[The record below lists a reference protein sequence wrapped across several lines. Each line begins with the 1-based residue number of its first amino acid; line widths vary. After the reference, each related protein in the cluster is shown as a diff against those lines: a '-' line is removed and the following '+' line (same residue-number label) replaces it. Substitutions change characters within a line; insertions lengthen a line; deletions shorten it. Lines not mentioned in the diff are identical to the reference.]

1 MAKQRMKIKWGDL
14 ARALLAGVAIAALAA
29 ACGGGGAAAPTAGA
43 SDALGGGPNGG
54 FVPPGRGPNGGVV
67 AGTVKSI
74 NGNVVTVTTN
84 NNGDVQFQ
92 LSDSVAV
99 QKVVDA
105 TVRDVVP
112 GKFVTVTGQSNADGT
127 IEASSLQVGDRP
139 LRPDGG
145 ANGGFAPPD
154 GGANGGFAPPGGGSN
169 GGFAPPGGGSNGGF
183 VAGTVKSTGNNT
195 VTISTT
201 NRGDVVV
208 ELPGTAVI
216 RATVA
221 GTASD
226 IVVGQTVLAIGQ
238 TGANGAVV
246 AASVQVGQL
255 GQFGFGV
262 PPGQ

>member
-14 ARALLAGVAIAALAA
+14 ARALLAGVAIVALAA
-29 ACGGGGAAAPTAGA
+29 ACGGSGTAAPTAGV

-54 FVPPGRGPNGGVV
+54 FVPPGRGPNGGFA

-92 LSDSVAV
+92 MSDSVAV
-99 QKVVDA
+99 QKVVEA

-112 GKFVTVTGQSNADGT
+112 GRFVTVTGQSNADGT

-145 ANGGFAPPD
+145 ANGGFAPS
-154 GGANGGFAPPGGGSN
+154 GGGSN